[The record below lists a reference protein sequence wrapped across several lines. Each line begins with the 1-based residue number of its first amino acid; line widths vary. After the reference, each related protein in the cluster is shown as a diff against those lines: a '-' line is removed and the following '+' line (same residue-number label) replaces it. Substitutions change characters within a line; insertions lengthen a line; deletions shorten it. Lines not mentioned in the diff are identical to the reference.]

1 MSPRPLAKP
10 APWPLILAAMLA
22 GVVMGAFGQR
32 WLPIEE
38 RLLDGGL
45 VLSGQVSYPA
55 QAVMGLF
62 YKGVWTLLYQLGALV
77 LDAGVSYRAANF
89 IFLLIPPAMLTA
101 AFALFIHGLT
111 GRPLFSLAAAI
122 LCFMNGHFVSLF
134 ASSDYPLL
142 GMAWNTPSTHSH
154 GRFGAVLAAFSF
166 AALVG
171 GREALAAFSAVVLVA
186 VHPVI
191 GGYVVTMLAFGLGV
205 SRLAWHR
212 PISRPVVVGFA
223 AGAGVTL
230 ASLAAFL
237 LLRPAMPDV
246 DEAVNRT
253 YIEVYSAFWDD
264 HRNRTATGAD
274 LLRVAI
280 LFAVLTLQ
288 LLTFLLLR
296 RGRRGSADAGA
307 AALLAAVAVS
317 TVLYVLQHW
326 GRALLPDIVLR
337 AIPGR
342 LINMQACFAMAVIVG
357 MTVFVADEI
366 VHRFRHRWQPKTLGS
381 IFVRHPNAIA
391 AAVAVVLAARFLPGF
406 VYGVILTQR
415 DPEMVAAQQMLA
427 EIDSPFWSKVRDL
440 GFDRLVLTAPE
451 LSMKALR
458 YGRLPIALDTTAI
471 DFVPYLPQTATALG
485 TLVERGYG
493 VSFFHPPA
501 ALKFLSV
508 LPPGTGRNYWA
519 CLSPGQWQGIARE
532 FGIAAVLVPADW
544 TVRLPLLLSD
554 SNYAL
559 HALPAPASAPADATD
574 PPCPVQRN

>member
-1 MSPRPLAKP
+1 MSSLPVAKP
-10 APWPLILAAMLA
+10 TPWATVVAAMLA
-22 GVVMGAFGQR
+22 GVVLGICGQM

-55 QAVMGLF
+55 QAVMGLY

-77 LDAGVSYRAANF
+77 LDTGVSYRAANY
-89 IFLLIPPAMLTA
+89 IVLLMPPAILTA

-111 GRPLFSLAAAI
+111 GRPVFSLAAAI
-122 LCFMNGHFVSLF
+122 LCFMNGYFVSLF

-171 GREALAAFSAVVLVA
+171 GREALAAFTAVVLVA

-191 GGYVVTMLAFGLGV
+191 GVYTVTMLAFGLGV
-205 SRLAWHR
+205 ARLAWHR
-212 PISRPVVVGFA
+212 PIARPVVVGFA
-223 AGAGVTL
+223 VGAGVAL

-237 LLRPAMPDV
+237 LLRPAMPEV
-246 DEAVNRT
+246 DEAANRA
-253 YIEVYSAFWDD
+253 YVEVYSAFWDD
-264 HRNRTATGAD
+264 HRNRTATRSD
-274 LLRVAI
+274 LLRVAV
-280 LFAVLTLQ
+280 LFAVLVAP

-296 RGRRGSADAGA
+296 RGRREAADAGA
-307 AALLAAVAVS
+307 VALLGAVFVS
-317 TVLYVLQHW
+317 TALYVLQHW

-342 LINMQACFAMAVIVG
+342 LINMQACFALAVIVG

-366 VHRFRHRWQPKTLGS
+366 ARRRRHSWQPKTPGS
-381 IFVRHPNAIA
+381 IFLRHPDAVA
-391 AAVAVVLAARFLPGF
+391 AAVALVLAARFAPGF

-415 DPEMVAAQQMLA
+415 EPEMVAEQQKLA
-427 EIDSPFWSKVRDL
+427 EIDSPFWSKVREL
-440 GFDRLVLTAPE
+440 RLDRPVLTAPE

-508 LPPGTGRNYWA
+508 LPPGTGRDYWA
-519 CLSPGQWQGIARE
+519 CLSPGQWRGIAQE
-532 FGIAAVLVPADW
+532 FGIAALLVPADW
-544 TVRLPLLLSD
+544 TVRLPLQLSD
-554 SNYAL
+554 SSYAL
-559 HALPAPASAPADATD
+559 YAMPTQASAPAGGAET
-574 PPCPVQRN
+574 PCPLWRD